1 MDFSNKTLEELEFNR
16 VLDQISYYSLTKI
29 GKENC
34 RLIRPSNDKKKILN
48 QLNLAFEFSSSFEN
62 KNQIPNH
69 NFNDLN
75 PIIKIL
81 NIEDSSLDILSFKS
95 INIAS
100 NKTNKILFF
109 LRKFKEYYP
118 LLNKKSESITLTKE
132 IINSIDSIIDK
143 NDEIKNSASKRL
155 NDIRIKIK
163 IIKSKISQTFNSS
176 LNLYLS
182 RDLLDE
188 IKETTIENRRV
199 LAVKSMFRKKVK
211 GQIMGRSKTG
221 SIIYIE
227 PENTLKYSREL
238 ITLLIDESEEIEL
251 ILKNLTNN
259 IRSYIKLICEYQD
272 YLVSIDVLY
281 SIAKYSVSIKA
292 TLPKINNESYLSLLD
307 AYHPLLYINNKAL
320 KAKTYPQT
328 LHLGKKSK
336 IMVISG
342 PNAGGKS
349 ITLKTV
355 GLIQLM
361 MQSGILIP
369 VNHKSSLCVFDKILT
384 DIGDNQSIEN
394 QLSTYSY
401 RLKNMKY
408 FIDNCDQNTLF
419 LIDEFGTGSDPELGG
434 ALAESILEEFYN
446 REALGIITTHYSNLK
461 LLANE
466 LSNMTN
472 ANMQFNSTSL
482 EPIFKLIQGE
492 AGSSFTFEVA
502 KKNDIPNKLIDNAK
516 SKINSEKI
524 RFDESI
530 LKLQKERKKM
540 MNLLNELK
548 LKESKKQQEINKFE
562 VLNEKTK
569 SKLIDFQSLFEHKQ
583 KMIDL
588 GNKINIISEKYF
600 IGGTKRVL
608 ISEFIKIINSENSK
622 MTKKKSN
629 SLSIDLKTKR
639 KNLNKS
645 ITKKILNLKKG
656 NFKSKVS
663 KAKVVVFNVG
673 DDVRLIDGKSV
684 GTIDLIEKKIATVNY
699 GTFIT
704 KIKIDGLE
712 LVKKN

>member
-1 MDFSNKTLEELEFNR
+1 
-16 VLDQISYYSLTKI
+16 
-29 GKENC
+29 
-34 RLIRPSNDKKKILN
+34 
-48 QLNLAFEFSSSFEN
+48 
-62 KNQIPNH
+62 
-69 NFNDLN
+69 
-75 PIIKIL
+75 
-81 NIEDSSLDILSFKS
+81 
-95 INIAS
+95 
-100 NKTNKILFF
+100 
-109 LRKFKEYYP
+109 
-118 LLNKKSESITLTKE
+118 
-132 IINSIDSIIDK
+132 
-143 NDEIKNSASKRL
+143 
-155 NDIRIKIK
+155 
-163 IIKSKISQTFNSS
+163 
-176 LNLYLS
+176 
-182 RDLLDE
+182 
-188 IKETTIENRRV
+188 
-199 LAVKSMFRKKVK
+199 
-211 GQIMGRSKTG
+211 MGRSKTG

-292 TLPKINNESYLSLLD
+292 TLPKINNESYLSLLN

-656 NFKSKVS
+656 NFKSKES
-663 KAKVVVFNVG
+663 KANVVVFNVG

-704 KIKIDGLE
+704 KVKIDGLE